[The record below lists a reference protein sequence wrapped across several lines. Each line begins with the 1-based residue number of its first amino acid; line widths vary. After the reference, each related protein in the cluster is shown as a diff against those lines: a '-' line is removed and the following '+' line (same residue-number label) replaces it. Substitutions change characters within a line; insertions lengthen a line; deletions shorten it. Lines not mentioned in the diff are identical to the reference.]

1 MADWKDRVVGERMSV
16 DDEFGEQVEASSFS
30 RQQWGLIMT
39 AINFRIENPE
49 DPETARLTVDTG
61 KLPQVMPEIDN
72 VEKQMASM
80 GAGGSGSTSSGEGFL
95 GGVKRALGF
104 GGGDESERYEEAET
118 LVREYASLL
127 QERLEENG
135 RWSEACRVA
144 ASDE

>member
-1 MADWKDRVVGERMSV
+1 MPDWKDRVVGERMSV

-39 AINFRIENPE
+39 AVDFRIENPE
-49 DPETARLTVDTG
+49 DPENARIAVDTG
-61 KLPQVMPEIDN
+61 RLPQVMPEIDN
-72 VEKQMASM
+72 VENQMASM
-80 GAGGSGSTSSGEGFL
+80 GAGGRGSTSSGEGFL

-104 GGGDESERYEEAET
+104 GGEDERYEEAEE

-135 RWSEACRVA
+135 RWSEACRA
-144 ASDE
+144 AADDS